1 MNREM
6 RFQKI
11 VKAMK
16 KRLGNVLLFAL
27 LLVGLGSCVSAVPV
41 GASAGVYVGPRPYY
55 RPYYGPYFY
64 NRPPVV
70 VRPRYYYRAPGP
82 RYYRNPGRGW
92 GRGGRRW

>member
-1 MNREM
+1 MW
-6 RFQKI
+6 FQKI
-11 VKAMK
+11 FKTMNK
-16 KRLGNVLLFAL
+16 QLLNVLLFAL

-41 GASAGVYVGPRPYY
+41 GASAGVYVGP